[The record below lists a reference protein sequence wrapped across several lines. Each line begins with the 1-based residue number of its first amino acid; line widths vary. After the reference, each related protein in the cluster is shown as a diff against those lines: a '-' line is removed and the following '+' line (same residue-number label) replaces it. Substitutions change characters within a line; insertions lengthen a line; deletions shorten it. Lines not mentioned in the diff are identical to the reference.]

1 VTTERQRFLAAER
14 QRRHRAKQDWLKVPR
29 QDSSVG
35 NIPMNPVIDLG
46 IKEKKHGLKIGLVLD
61 AQVMDGV
68 EMGHLTWLGKYYA
81 EKRPDVIV
89 CIGDFGDFPSLSQF
103 GQGTAEF
110 ENRRYRK
117 DLDAFHEGMD
127 RFMTP
132 IAKVPG
138 YDPFLE
144 FCDGNHEGHI
154 PRAINQ
160 HPNLVEGIMSLDDL
174 KLKDYGW
181 RQHAFLQP
189 ISIAGVAFCHYF
201 PSGIRGQ
208 PITTAAG
215 LMNKLH
221 MSAVAGHQQ
230 GRSIHYGRRAD
241 GRHMTTIISGSFYQ
255 HSYKYLSPYT
265 NGHWRGT
272 YVLHEVRDGQF
283 DEMPLSIDFLKRKF
297 G

>member
-1 VTTERQRFLAAER
+1 MTTERERFLAAER
-14 QRRHRAKQDWLKVPR
+14 QRRHRAKPAWQKMPR
-29 QDSSVG
+29 QDSSLG
-35 NIPMNPVIDLG
+35 NIPMHPVRNLG
-46 IKEKKHGLKIGLVLD
+46 LRVPKHGLRIGLLLD
-61 AQVMDGV
+61 TQVMQGV
-68 EMGHLTWLGKYYA
+68 DMRHLTWLGKYYA
-81 EKRPDVIV
+81 EKQPDVIV
-89 CIGDFGDFPSLSQF
+89 CIWDFGDFPSLSAF

-132 IAKVPG
+132 IAKARG
-138 YDPFLE
+138 YNPALE
-144 FCDGNHEGHI
+144 FCDGNHESHI

-160 HPNLVEGIMSLDDL
+160 HASLVEGLMSLDDL

-181 RQHAFLQP
+181 RQHTFLQP
-189 ISIAGVAFCHYF
+189 INIGGVAFCHYF

-208 PITTAAG
+208 PITSAAM
-215 LMNKLH
+215 LMSKMH

-241 GRHMTTIISGSFYQ
+241 GKHMTTIISGSFYQ

-272 YVLHEVRDGQF
+272 YVLHEVKNGEF
-283 DEMPLSIDFLKRKF
+283 DEMALSINFLRRKF
-297 G
+297 S